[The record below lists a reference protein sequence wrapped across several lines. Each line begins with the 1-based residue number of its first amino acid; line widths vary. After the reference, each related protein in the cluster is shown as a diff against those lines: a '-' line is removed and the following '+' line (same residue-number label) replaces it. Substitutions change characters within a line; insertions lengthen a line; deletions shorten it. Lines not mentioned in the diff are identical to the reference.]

1 MLPILHGQT
10 ILVYTDC
17 VVAVAYKWQEVGTSS
32 LPLFMEAWQL
42 LLWCQDHAILLV
54 PNFILGHLHVFVDLP
69 SQSHQVL
76 SME

>member
-32 LPLFMEAWQL
+32 LPLFTEAWQL